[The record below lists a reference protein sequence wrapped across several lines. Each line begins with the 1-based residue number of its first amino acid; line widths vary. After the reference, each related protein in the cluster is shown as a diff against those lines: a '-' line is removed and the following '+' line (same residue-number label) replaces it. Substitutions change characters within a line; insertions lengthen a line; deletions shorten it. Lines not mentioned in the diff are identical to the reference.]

1 MRKSWQSV
9 PGEEL
14 SQKSRRRRP
23 DKITDSIC
31 ASASASVLEYEG
43 LYTFAKHQNKPISLF
58 EHHLTTFTF
67 ILIFHRDLCYNSAT
81 IHNNSKKTCF
91 WPLVSLGEDEKRRKA
106 RKIILS
112 HLVIF
117 LSHLLIF
124 LSHLLISNIISG
136 CLQRDWWLDTDHSGR
151 LCWATKAFNRERGW
165 VWRLYTIWGLADN
178 REGMMLRK
186 AMMQPP

>member
-1 MRKSWQSV
+1 MMRKSWQSV

-67 ILIFHRDLCYNSAT
+67 ILIFHQNLCYNSAT
-81 IHNNSKKTCF
+81 IHKIAKKNLLLTTGLSWWGWEKEESEEDNFIPFCHISIPLDHIKHYQRLPSTRLMAWH
-91 WPLVSLGEDEKRRKA
+91 WPQWEVV
-106 RKIILS
+106 LS
-112 HLVIF
+112 H
-117 LSHLLIF
+117 
-124 LSHLLISNIISG
+124 
-136 CLQRDWWLDTDHSGR
+136 
-151 LCWATKAFNRERGW
+151 
-165 VWRLYTIWGLADN
+165 
-178 REGMMLRK
+178 
-186 AMMQPP
+186 